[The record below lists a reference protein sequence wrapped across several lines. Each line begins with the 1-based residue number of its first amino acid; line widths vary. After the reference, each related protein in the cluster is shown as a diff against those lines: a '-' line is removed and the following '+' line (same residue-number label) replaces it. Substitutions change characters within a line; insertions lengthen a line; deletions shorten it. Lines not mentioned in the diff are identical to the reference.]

1 MHYAAMVKGFH
12 GGIPNFLHPK
22 LSNVTLNRLS
32 GVSAASRY
40 ILVNAVK
47 NSSNSR

>member
-1 MHYAAMVKGFH
+1 MAEYM
-12 GGIPNFLHPK
+12 ISYTQ
-22 LSNVTLNRLS
+22 LSNATLNRLS

-47 NSSNSR
+47 NSSNNR